1 MATKTQKI
9 EIARALYISGRNE
22 EEIAE
27 ITDASKRT
35 IQNYKSEDSGKG
47 NDWDVLRA
55 EKHISADSPRRG
67 YLYSDFV
74 GYMHETLKEVR
85 ESKLTSSEKADMIVK
100 LSDAFSKMKGIIRHE
115 DPIAFKH
122 GIIKHVIETIGAEFK
137 ARGDLKMLELFIQI
151 IDDVGER
158 LDVAL

>member
-1 MATKTQKI
+1 MATKMQKI

-47 NDWDVLRA
+47 YNWDVLRA
-55 EKHISADSPRRG
+55 EKHIAADSPRRG

-151 IDDVGER
+151 IDDVGDR
-158 LDVAL
+158 LDVAI

>member
-1 MATKTQKI
+1 MATREQKI
-9 EIARALYISGRNE
+9 EIARALYLVGKNE
-22 EEIAE
+22 EEIAAVLE
-27 ITDASKRT
+27 SSKRT
-35 IQNYKSEDSGKG
+35 IQNYKSADSAKG

-55 EKHISADSPRRG
+55 EKHITADSPRRG

-85 ESKLTSSEKADMIVK
+85 ESTITSSEKADMIVR

-137 ARGDLKMLELFIQI
+137 ARGDLKILELFIQI
-151 IDDVGER
+151 IDDIGER